1 MTAQASSA
9 SKSWL
14 TWIFQEMFRLV
25 HTHEQDNFDQFR
37 FPEAHRNAFF
47 SDVHARY
54 LSFLVDNSDAF
65 HAARSLLEDET
76 SRDLFDRL
84 VLFRL
89 LGHLHVRLPVSNREL
104 LLQPTVPGEWKIDD
118 TGDVG
123 MFGPLSIFSV
133 PYQGTEVWVKGGP
146 SNVAG
151 VFLSGQYHFKRDG
164 VAIRPEPGDYV
175 IDGGGCLGDTAL
187 AFAADVG
194 ANGWVYTFDPMLRH
208 CEIMREAFQMNPKLA
223 THIDLF
229 DVGLANADSLRDAS
243 HSTPQAINPGARL
256 EEGLPTRTIDG
267 LVTSNEIKRIDLVKM
282 DIEGSE
288 LGALQ
293 GGEQSL
299 RRWRPKLAISLYHR
313 PEDLYSIPLWLNSL
327 NCGYRFFLDHYSIH
341 HEETVLYA
349 TAAAA

>member
-1 MTAQASSA
+1 MADESFAN
-9 SKSWL
+9 SKTWL
-14 TWIFQEMFRLV
+14 GWIFQEMFRLM
-25 HTHEQDNFDQFR
+25 HTLERDNFDEFR

-47 SDVHARY
+47 SDLHAGY
-54 LSFLVDNSDAF
+54 LSLLVENAHAF
-65 HAARSLLEDET
+65 HSARSLFGDHA

-84 VLFRL
+84 ILFRL
-89 LGHLHVRLPVSNREL
+89 LGHLHVVLPVSNREL
-104 LLQPTVPGEWKIDD
+104 LSRPTVPGEWKIDD
-118 TGDVG
+118 TADVG

-133 PYQGTEVWVKGGP
+133 PYKGTEVWVKGGAT
-146 SNVAG
+146 NVAG
-151 VFLSGQYHFKRDG
+151 VFLSGQYHFERNG
-164 VAIRPEPGDYV
+164 VTIGPEPGDHI

-208 CEIMREAFQMNPKLA
+208 CEIMREVFQMNPKLA
-223 THIDLF
+223 AHIDLF

-243 HSTPQAINPGARL
+243 HSTPEAINPGARL
-256 EEGLPTRTIDG
+256 EEGLPTRTIDS
-267 LVTSNEIKRIDLVKM
+267 LVRSNEVKRIDLVKM

-293 GGEQSL
+293 GGEHSL

-327 NCGYRFFLDHYSIH
+327 HCGYRFFLDHYSIH

-349 TAAAA
+349 TATA